1 MTHHP
6 YTIHRLSTATKTNC
20 AATTTAKTAM
30 KILLLIG
37 LAVFFC
43 SEISQADERGSET
56 IHSKVYGT
64 WSPPPELFDFW
75 KGMKDEWWV
84 PGHPNVKM
92 LNKYFEAYAETHDLK
107 NILPDVFQDL
117 KQNGDPDGLRIA
129 LYSALVRD
137 WNRKQVKIILSH
149 YEAFK
154 EGTAEHSI
162 AEYFIADIEEE
173 EAHSKDK
180 AQ

>member
-1 MTHHP
+1 M
-6 YTIHRLSTATKTNC
+6 KT
-20 AATTTAKTAM
+20 
-30 KILLLIG
+30 LLLIV

-43 SEISQADERGSET
+43 VEVSQADEIDSKT

-75 KGMKDEWWV
+75 SGMKDEWWV

-92 LNKYFEAYAETHDLK
+92 LNKYFEAYAGTHDFK
-107 NILPDVFQDL
+107 KIIPDIFQDL
-117 KQNGDPDGLRIA
+117 KQNGDPDGLRIY

-137 WNRKQVKIILSH
+137 WNRKEVKSMLDH
-149 YEAFK
+149 YKAFK

-162 AEYFIADIEEE
+162 TNYFIADIEEE
-173 EAHSKDK
+173 EVRSKNK
-180 AQ
+180 VH